1 MTKKQRRTF
10 NAEFKLQV
18 MHMIRQQANQMQCA
32 CAGVFVFKD
41 LAHHKDF
48 FRIALEVATHHAVL
62 WYLEFVYPCKTL
74 VFFVLCAQSQQPVV
88 FERRDKVLA
97 ARRDE
102 FKVLL

>member
-18 MHMIRQQANQMQCA
+18 VHMIRQQANQMQCA

-48 FRIALEVATHHAVL
+48 FRIAVGT
-62 WYLEFVYPCKTL
+62 CI
-74 VFFVLCAQSQQPVV
+74 
-88 FERRDKVLA
+88 
-97 ARRDE
+97 
-102 FKVLL
+102 